1 MSGKPNGHADSDS
14 VGDTLGLGEAADAAL
29 ADSIEAAQGAIIL
42 RSQLTELQVTAARK
56 AERATIETLAQ
67 DAMRRYVEAM
77 QKGDY
82 KTVVE
87 AAREIIRLEIYLS
100 RRGFV

>member
-1 MSGKPNGHADSDS
+1 MSEKPNGHASDN
-14 VGDTLGLGEAADAAL
+14 VGDTLAL
-29 ADSIEAAQGAIIL
+29 ADEIPLADSEAAKGAIIL
-42 RSQLTELQVTAARK
+42 RSQLTELQLATARQ